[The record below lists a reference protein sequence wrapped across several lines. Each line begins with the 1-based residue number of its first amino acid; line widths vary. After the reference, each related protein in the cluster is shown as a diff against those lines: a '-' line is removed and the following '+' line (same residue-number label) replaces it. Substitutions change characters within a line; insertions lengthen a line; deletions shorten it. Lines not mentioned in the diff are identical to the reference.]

1 MVIVLLC
8 ITALLVYLSFEAA
21 LAGLRRNSVKL
32 RVAVTGVRGKSSVTR
47 LITAAFHQSRLKIIG
62 KVTGS
67 KPVLLYPDGKEE
79 DIKRK
84 KKPSVTEQVRVLL
97 KKANMLHVDGFVSE
111 TMSIKPEI
119 LRCEMQNILKP
130 QFIAITRI
138 EIDHKEDLGKTIQ
151 EIRRNIARACN
162 PGATVVTMKENL
174 DKPSIEILKRK
185 GCNIIEIDS
194 HKFSIKPDNY
204 VEFDENLALAHK
216 VCEIVGID
224 ENSIFKAFRNVSGD
238 IGVLRFWKLTN
249 NVIVVNG
256 FAANDPD
263 STIKVFNRTE
273 EILNKLGPFD
283 QIVGILNLRADRVD
297 RTIQWLNCLKE
308 WFPFEKLYVVGPDSA
323 LFVKRLKNSKCAAI
337 TVEKFIDVV
346 NEFGQGTVIFGFGNI
361 AGAGMKLIEKWQE
374 NGLCLKLRL

>member
-8 ITALLVYLSFEAA
+8 IAVLLTYLSFEAV
-21 LAGLRRNSVKL
+21 LAGSRRNSVKL
-32 RVAVTGVRGKSSVTR
+32 RIAVTGVRGKSSVTR
-47 LITAAFHQSRLKIIG
+47 LITGVFQQSGLKVIG

-84 KKPSVTEQVRVLL
+84 KKPSVIEQVRVLL
-97 KKANMLHVDGFVSE
+97 KKAIMLHVDGFVSE

-119 LRCEMQNILKP
+119 LRCEIQNILKP

-138 EIDHKEDLGKTIQ
+138 EIDHTEDLGKTIQ
-151 EIRRNIARACN
+151 EIRQNIARACN

-174 DKPSIEILKRK
+174 DKSSVEILKRK
-185 GCNIIEIDS
+185 GCNVIEIDS
-194 HKFSIKPDNY
+194 HKFLIKPDSY

-216 VCEIVGID
+216 ICEIVGID
-224 ENSIFKAFRNVSGD
+224 ESSIFNAFRNISGD

-249 NVIVVNG
+249 DVIVVNG

-263 STIKVFNRTE
+263 STIRVFNRAK
-273 EILNKLGPFD
+273 EILNELGSFD
-283 QIVGILNLRADRVD
+283 QFVGILNLRADRVD
-297 RTIQWLNCLKE
+297 RTVQWLNCLKE
-308 WFPFEKLYVVGPDSA
+308 WFPFEKLYVVGSDSA
-323 LFVKRLKNSKCAAI
+323 LFVKRLKNPKCVAT
-337 TVEKFIDVV
+337 TVEKLIDVV
-346 NEFGQGTVIFGFGNI
+346 SRFDQRTVIFGFGNI

-374 NGLCLKLRL
+374 NGLCLKLQP

>member
-374 NGLCLKLRL
+374 NGLCLKLRP

>member
-1 MVIVLLC
+1 
-8 ITALLVYLSFEAA
+8 
-21 LAGLRRNSVKL
+21 VKL

-374 NGLCLKLRL
+374 NGLCLKLRP

>member
-224 ENSIFKAFRNVSGD
+224 ENSIFKAFWNVSGD

-374 NGLCLKLRL
+374 NGLCLKLRP